1 MRITIHAGYH
11 KSGTTTV
18 QHAWERWYRSPG
30 DCWYPTPSTLGPGH
44 AAATF
49 AHRSDV
55 LSREITHRGR
65 ALGLDD
71 SIGCFADSA
80 RAQGV
85 EHLVLSSEEFDRF
98 DKSDWARLEEI
109 LEPAELSILF
119 TITRPSHRWYAIW
132 QELVKHGLPVRPAQ
146 AARLIADHAALG
158 LGGFE
163 RLVRTPH
170 AARIVVRLVR
180 TDPPEPDLAE
190 SLAELMD
197 LPLPGSG
204 GDNDSPSN
212 VSLGAAADLLRDLNA
227 RGETLGLL
235 TPASAMRFEEAMR
248 SSQPRKEFPAAAA
261 DFDFPTTVADAAAD
275 EQRFLRSLAETA
287 SIELIDPLGLLEDW
301 TATAPPRWIDQLLQ
315 SAWGPY
321 EGSDLD
327 GWSAAHELV
336 RRLADAEVAMAGTE
350 AALLATE
357 ARSAETSAAL
367 TSEQLERAA
376 VEAQAKVLADA
387 LDAVTQSRSWNL
399 TAPLRAMVARTRPR
413 G

>member
-1 MRITIHAGYH
+1 
-11 KSGTTTV
+11 
-18 QHAWERWYRSPG
+18 
-30 DCWYPTPSTLGPGH
+30 
-44 AAATF
+44 
-49 AHRSDV
+49 
-55 LSREITHRGR
+55 
-65 ALGLDD
+65 
-71 SIGCFADSA
+71 
-80 RAQGV
+80 
-85 EHLVLSSEEFDRF
+85 
-98 DKSDWARLEEI
+98 
-109 LEPAELSILF
+109 
-119 TITRPSHRWYAIW
+119 
-132 QELVKHGLPVRPAQ
+132 
-146 AARLIADHAALG
+146 
-158 LGGFE
+158 
-163 RLVRTPH
+163 
-170 AARIVVRLVR
+170 
-180 TDPPEPDLAE
+180 
-190 SLAELMD
+190 
-197 LPLPGSG
+197 
-204 GDNDSPSN
+204 
-212 VSLGAAADLLRDLNA
+212 
-227 RGETLGLL
+227 
-235 TPASAMRFEEAMR
+235 MRFEEAMR

-275 EQRFLRSLAETA
+275 EQRFLRSLAETT